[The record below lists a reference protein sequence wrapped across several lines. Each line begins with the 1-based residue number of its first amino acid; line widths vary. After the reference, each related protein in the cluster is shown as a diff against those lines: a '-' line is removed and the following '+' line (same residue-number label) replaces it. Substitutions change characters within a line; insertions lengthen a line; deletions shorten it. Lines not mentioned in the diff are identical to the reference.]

1 MSRPSVLIVE
11 DNAQLGEIFSL
22 TLQSLGLTVH
32 WVADGQ
38 SALASLAE
46 NTPDLA
52 LLDLHLPNVS
62 GREVLHYIRG
72 QERLAHLPVIL
83 ATADDHL
90 GELLQS
96 EADLL
101 LLKPI
106 STGQLRQL
114 VSRLLSLKS
123 RE

>member
-11 DNAQLGEIFSL
+11 DNAQLAEIFSL

-38 SALASLAE
+38 SALTRLAE
-46 NTPDLA
+46 NTPDLV
-52 LLDLHLPNVS
+52 LLDLHLPDVS
-62 GREVLHYIRG
+62 GREVLRYIRG

-83 ATADDHL
+83 ATADDQF

-106 STGQLRQL
+106 STDQLRQL
-114 VSRLLSLKS
+114 VSRLLLLKS